1 VRFLIISKNKYIA
14 PPEVLSD
21 LIDGTLA
28 WTRKYQAQ
36 IKEIWSFAGQQA
48 GAAIANVKSPE
59 ELDTMLAELPIRPFS
74 ETEVYPLVDLDASL
88 RHQKESL
95 HAMGVPA

>member
-1 VRFLIISKNKYIA
+1 
-14 PPEVLSD
+14 
-21 LIDGTLA
+21 
-28 WTRKYQAQ
+28 
-36 IKEIWSFAGQQA
+36 
-48 GAAIANVKSPE
+48 VKSPE

-74 ETEVYPLVDLDASL
+74 ETEVYPLVDLDVSL

>member
-1 VRFLIISKNKYIA
+1 VRFLIISKNKYMA

-59 ELDTMLAELPIRPFS
+59 ELDTM
-74 ETEVYPLVDLDASL
+74 EVYPLVDLDVSL